1 MNCLTKQ
8 LAGPARW
15 NSIEQDQ
22 GFAAGSNLPGI
33 CQLFDKNAAP
43 FAIPEKLLPYKKGI
57 IELDRCGCVPAIRVI
72 CAKGMEDLSGA
83 TVIRPM
89 S

>member
-57 IELDRCGCVPAIRVI
+57 IELDHCVCTRYSYYS
-72 CAKGMEDLSGA
+72 CKGDGGLSGA